1 MIRRIAGN
9 GLPAEEIA
17 EMTDLSLDTVL
28 RMIGTDDFAEQSDNR
43 LAIDLAGRCPPAL
56 QLSAW
61 ACRVRGA
68 FLFGLRSCSGQ

>member
-28 RMIGTDDFAEQSDNR
+28 RMIGSDDVAEQE
-43 LAIDLAGRCPPAL
+43 
-56 QLSAW
+56 
-61 ACRVRGA
+61 
-68 FLFGLRSCSGQ
+68 